1 MILKLHELV
10 NTSRL
15 IIYKNRR
22 WCIDQ
27 DSIMDQ
33 SQQLDAEE
41 KNIDMFV
48 DGDFLPAIDELPEYE
63 LVDDN
68 DFSAF
73 SDIRPIRLDHT
84 DFDYQNFYKYPLLQH
99 YFDYMS
105 HPCMF
110 GVQMI
115 TSCFTLPDGAACNE
129 LFDFIINYLG
139 RYDIYPEI
147 IYHESNVIQSIH
159 VRWLGGC
166 LAERVLDKNLKL
178 TNDVVCFLNEKF
190 Y

>member
-15 IIYKNRR
+15 VIYKNRR

-27 DSIMDQ
+27 DSIIDQ

-68 DFSAF
+68 DF
-73 SDIRPIRLDHT
+73 
-84 DFDYQNFYKYPLLQH
+84 
-99 YFDYMS
+99 
-105 HPCMF
+105 
-110 GVQMI
+110 
-115 TSCFTLPDGAACNE
+115 
-129 LFDFIINYLG
+129 
-139 RYDIYPEI
+139 
-147 IYHESNVIQSIH
+147 
-159 VRWLGGC
+159 
-166 LAERVLDKNLKL
+166 
-178 TNDVVCFLNEKF
+178 
-190 Y
+190 